1 VLIGVT
7 RANWDI
13 CGLLEA
19 SDPNCV
25 AHWCAGATRGAGANG
40 RAACAV
46 ADRANRVALLR
57 SIVTGL
63 GILRGV
69 DGIYNGYW
77 TLGEVKRRFG
87 ATLELLECFPSK
99 LSSYR
104 ASIPANSDVIHVSNF
119 GSCGNLRKASAN
131 DK

>member
-1 VLIGVT
+1 MLIGVM

-13 CGLLEA
+13 RGLLEA

-57 SIVTGL
+57 SIARGL
-63 GILRGV
+63 GILRAV
-69 DGIYNGYW
+69 EETENGYR
-77 TLGEVKRRFG
+77 TLGDVKRRSG
-87 ATLELLECFPSK
+87 ATLELLECFPS
-99 LSSYR
+99 
-104 ASIPANSDVIHVSNF
+104 
-119 GSCGNLRKASAN
+119 
-131 DK
+131 